1 MSVALWKRFGS
12 VGWMICQRQQ
22 MERELEAGEI
32 CQLLYQWSNIWEI
45 WILVH
50 DSCRGNRRNLAAH
63 PRGYRGKVLYR
74 SIKEEVRLEKLMRT

>member
-1 MSVALWKRFGS
+1 
-12 VGWMICQRQQ
+12 

-32 CQLLYQWSNIWEI
+32 CQLSYQWNTICEI
-45 WILVH
+45 QTLVH
-50 DSCRGNRRNLAAH
+50 DSCRGKIWKCGKRRNLAAS